1 MGSVCG
7 FTLSGQRMSPAVS
20 VKECH
25 LPSSH
30 QPSDI
35 YLEGNSTGEKKR
47 ILALNIYMV
56 AQMIK
61 SLPARFN
68 PLVRKIPWR
77 RKWQPTPLF
86 LPGKSHGQRGL
97 EGYSPWGC
105 KESDITEQLT
115 CIHIKGIISMSP
127 DSSISPYVEKRYIE
141 WDVCFLCLC
150 DQQ

>member
-68 PLVRKIPWR
+68 PW
-77 RKWQPTPLF
+77 
-86 LPGKSHGQRGL
+86 
-97 EGYSPWGC
+97 
-105 KESDITEQLT
+105 
-115 CIHIKGIISMSP
+115 
-127 DSSISPYVEKRYIE
+127 
-141 WDVCFLCLC
+141 
-150 DQQ
+150 